1 MTLDA
6 LSFLVIP
13 SKTDNDLHHEVGP
26 TALMSKLVTVKTFG
40 PKIGDN
46 QLLLLPE
53 SFPLLPEEHEEADW
67 SPFLRMRGELEGVDA
82 TEEAMDDMD
91 PVLKFEGRV

>member
-1 MTLDA
+1 MKMILHA

-13 SKTDNDLHHEVGP
+13 SKTGNDFHHEVGP

-46 QLLLLPE
+46 QLLPE
-53 SFPLLPEEHEEADW
+53 SFPLLLEEDEE
-67 SPFLRMRGELEGVDA
+67 VD
-82 TEEAMDDMD
+82 
-91 PVLKFEGRV
+91 